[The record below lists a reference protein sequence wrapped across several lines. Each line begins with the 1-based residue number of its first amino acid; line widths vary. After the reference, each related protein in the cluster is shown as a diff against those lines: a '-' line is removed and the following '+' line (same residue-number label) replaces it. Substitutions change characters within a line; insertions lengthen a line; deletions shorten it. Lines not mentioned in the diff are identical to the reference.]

1 MPGTFAS
8 PVDGSLPP
16 SHFGRS
22 QSRVNSALSAVG
34 TIWIFLLMLIIC
46 ADVIGLKMFSRPLYG
61 VIEFTEQSIVPIVF
75 LQLAAA
81 ASGGRL
87 TRADFLFD
95 PLRAFHPRAAALLET
110 AFQLAGTALF
120 AALTLQLWQETA
132 STFQSGDYIGTRS
145 VFTLPSWPFHLLTFI
160 GAVAITAEFL
170 RGTCIHAITT
180 LRPSAPATGMAI
192 ALAVILATAAVI
204 GLILLLE
211 PSRLVLGFIAV
222 AMLLFLLMAGMPVM
236 LALLLV
242 GLGGVWLI
250 RDNPAVAVRALKSAA
265 TGSINKFDFGVVP
278 LFVLMGLFTDI
289 SQIGRDAYRVAAWW
303 TRNLIGGLGI
313 ATVVA
318 NAIFASVTGISIASA
333 AIFSR
338 LAVPQ
343 MIDHGH
349 TRRFAAGAVAGTSVL
364 GMLIPPS
371 LLLILYGFVAE
382 VSVGQLFVAA
392 ILPGALLA
400 ILFCATI
407 LVLARFMPGFSGTAS
422 ASDDLEP
429 ETLLSS
435 ARRLLPIAIMVFVVL
450 GGIYLGWFTPT
461 QAGAVGAFAALAVTV
476 ARGYLTRANLWTV
489 LTESG
494 QITVSVLVL
503 VIGANLFSK
512 ALVMSS
518 VPMELVEW
526 VTTSG
531 FGFYGVVVVS
541 VLAAV
546 VMGMFLDSTSILV
559 ILVPIS
565 QPLVTALGG
574 PVLGGDVAIWY
585 GILIIVA
592 IEMGLLTPPFGIS
605 VFVVAATIGDGCR
618 VGEVFAGAFPY
629 VVAMA
634 LLVALLIVFPGI
646 VTFAL

>member
-1 MPGTFAS
+1 MPGTIARS
-8 PVDGSLPP
+8 IGKP
-16 SHFGRS
+16 SVPERIAQS
-22 QSRVNSALSAVG
+22 QDRLNAVLSAVG

-46 ADVIGLKMFSRPLYG
+46 ADVIGLKIFAQPLYG
-61 VIEFTEQSIVPIVF
+61 VIEFTEHSIVPIVF

-81 ASGGRL
+81 VSGGRI

-95 PLRAFHPRAAALLET
+95 PFRTRHPRAAAILDG
-110 AFQLAGTALF
+110 AFMLAGAGLF
-120 AALTLQLWQETA
+120 GALTLQLWQEA
-132 STFQSGDYIGTRS
+132 SNAYQSSDYIGTRG
-145 VFTLPSWPFHLLTFI
+145 VFTLPSWPFHVLTFV
-160 GAVAITAEFL
+160 GAVAVAAEFVRGMCANALVGL
-170 RGTCIHAITT
+170 R
-180 LRPSAPATGMAI
+180 SNSPATGMTITLGVLAATTLVV
-192 ALAVILATAAVI
+192 ALA
-204 GLILLLE
+204 LLLD
-211 PSRLVLGFIAV
+211 PSRLVLGCLAV
-222 AMLLFLLMAGMPVM
+222 GVLLFLLMAGMPVM
-236 LALLLV
+236 LVLMFV

-250 RDNPAVAVRALKSAA
+250 RDNPSIAVRAMKAAA

-303 TRNLIGGLGI
+303 TRNLLGGLGI
-313 ATVVA
+313 ATVIA

-338 LAVPQ
+338 VAVPQ
-343 MIDHGH
+343 MIDHGY

-392 ILPGALLA
+392 FLPGALLA
-400 ILFCATI
+400 LLFCGTI
-407 LVLARFMPGFSGTAS
+407 LLLAKFMPAFSGTVGQAH
-422 ASDDLEP
+422 DLEP

-435 ARRLLPIAIMVFVVL
+435 ARRLFPIAVMVFMVL

-461 QAGAVGAFAALAVTV
+461 QAGAVGALVALIVTIL
-476 ARGYLTRANLWTV
+476 RRQLTRSNLWMV
-489 LTESG
+489 LRESG

-503 VIGANLFSK
+503 VIGASVFSK
-512 ALVMSS
+512 ALVMSTL
-518 VPMELVEW
+518 PMELVEW

-531 FGFYGVVVVS
+531 FGFYGVVLVS

-559 ILVPIS
+559 IMVPIS
-565 QPLVTALGG
+565 LPLVVALGG
-574 PVLGGDVAIWY
+574 PVLGPDVAIWY

-618 VGEVFAGAFPY
+618 VGEVFSGALPY
-629 VVAMA
+629 VLAMA
-634 LLVALLIVFPGI
+634 LLVGLIICFPSLVTVAL
-646 VTFAL
+646 